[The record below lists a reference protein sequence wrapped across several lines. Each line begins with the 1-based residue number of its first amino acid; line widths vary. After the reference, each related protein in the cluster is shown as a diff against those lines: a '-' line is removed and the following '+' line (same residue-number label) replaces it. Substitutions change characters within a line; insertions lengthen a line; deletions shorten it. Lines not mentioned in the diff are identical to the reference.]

1 MVFSVVVLLLQ
12 YYSAAFVMYSDV
24 FYRRIRKVENLFIS
38 LRVLSESSKTCYF
51 QPVSTLLLSA
61 MVSMS
66 HIYCLQ
72 IARLY

>member
-1 MVFSVVVLLLQ
+1 MVFYVVVLSKNSL
-12 YYSAAFVMYSDV
+12 
-24 FYRRIRKVENLFIS
+24 VENLFIS

-51 QPVSTLLLSA
+51 HPVSTLQLSA